1 MNARESIGVITLAAA
16 VSLGCGDQLSAPAGP
31 PERPAPPPA
40 GPTLGPWPTATGDVF
55 VRVSP
60 HDASTTAHHGRLG
73 ERFVIGDD
81 GRFALQFNSAKSG
94 FFEYPGSHSLVERT
108 FEFAFDARN
117 TAGPW
122 MATGT
127 LRENCMSVEYNIVM
141 WLADFRNGT
150 YCRPE
155 QS

>member
-1 MNARESIGVITLAAA
+1 MNARESIGVITLSAI
-16 VSLGCGDQLSAPAGP
+16 VSLGCSDRVSAPADP
-31 PERPAPPPA
+31 PDRSAPPPA

-60 HDASTTAHHGRLG
+60 HDESTTTHHGRLG

-122 MATGT
+122 VATGT
-127 LRENCMSVEYNIVM
+127 LEENCISVEYDIIM
-141 WLADFRNGT
+141 WLADFRDGK